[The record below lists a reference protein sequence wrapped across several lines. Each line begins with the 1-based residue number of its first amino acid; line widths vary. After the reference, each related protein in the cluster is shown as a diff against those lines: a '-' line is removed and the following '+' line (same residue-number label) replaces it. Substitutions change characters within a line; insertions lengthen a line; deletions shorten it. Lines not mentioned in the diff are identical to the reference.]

1 MGWIWE
7 VRVKEDSFSVFHLI
21 LFPGMGKLRGKQVL
35 GEIDLDMLSLI
46 YILAIEKEMSSVQVQ
61 NGVWGR
67 VRVGNINVDVI
78 SI

>member
-1 MGWIWE
+1 
-7 VRVKEDSFSVFHLI
+7 
-21 LFPGMGKLRGKQVL
+21 MGKLRGKQVI
-35 GEIDLDMLSLI
+35 GEIYLDMLSLI

-67 VRVGNINVDVI
+67 VRVGNINIDAI